1 MFPHYKHSHFAY
13 EEIKFSPARKQWDSD
28 LNPEPIFPQ
37 LAGRPSSPFG
47 YREWSAAWL
56 EHCLP
61 FLRAIYELP
70 APGLQSAIY
79 IWKLQNPQPCALN
92 LQISAVQ
99 MFRTLHKRCS
109 DKRCLNWLKFHT
121 ANRVRLVGDSGGPTS
136 LVCSSRRALILYN
149 LFLVITGFPC
159 LFCSARTKATVI
171 QSFAKRRSGLRWVPV
186 NYIIIMRIAVTECFP
201 RVENYAKLSA
211 KMNLVILITTFWGRC
226 YLFSIDESWI
236 TCPQI
241 SQLVSCNV
249 QIWNPIWLQ
258 SKCF

>member
-1 MFPHYKHSHFAY
+1 MRQWFEPRTHFP
-13 EEIKFSPARKQWDSD
+13 
-28 LNPEPIFPQ
+28 PIS
-37 LAGRPSSPFG
+37 RSPFLTLWVQRMVCSLIG
-47 YREWSAAWL
+47 TLDHR
-56 EHCLP
+56 LP

-70 APGLQSAIY
+70 APGGQSAIY

-136 LVCSSRRALILYN
+136 LVCSSRRALIIYN

-171 QSFAKRRSGLRWVPV
+171 QSFAKRQSGLRWVPV

-201 RVENYAKLSA
+201 RVEKL
-211 KMNLVILITTFWGRC
+211 C
-226 YLFSIDESWI
+226 
-236 TCPQI
+236 
-241 SQLVSCNV
+241 
-249 QIWNPIWLQ
+249 
-258 SKCF
+258 